1 MMTPSP
7 LEKRIAIR
15 AIPTT
20 MIVPVMT
27 LKGVP
32 IFPFGF
38 ISEAR
43 NRANS
48 RTAWREFRALPGSL
62 FFLFM
67 VFPLVPVSGEVVQ
80 ADEEGRTQNEDKG
93 DAVQEPRRVLRVGRR
108 PQVGPEPEL
117 LERDGGEVQGPAAT
131 DLVLPVDGVDV
142 LVGVLADPG
151 PGDLEQLPPRPEE
164 GGVLG
169 AGIHAG
175 GTLAGFQP
183 VVAED
188 ALPDV
193 REGAFVLELRDVV
206 GARDHAVPAPHA
218 PVLVVDD
225 RPFHGFLHRF
235 GQACRG
241 AGGLAA
247 VQALPPHE
255 DRAVRVLRVR
265 VPVEDRERAWGGV
278 PLLLEDAVARE
289 GDLRLGQPVLIVARL
304 LTAAAADAF
313 RRVDQQPVELGA
325 GHGRLRTSGSAR
337 KQAAARHAGK
347 FQEIP
352 SVHAHRYP
360 SSRYGAAFGPGPP
373 PEET

>member
-1 MMTPSP
+1 
-7 LEKRIAIR
+7 
-15 AIPTT
+15 

-48 RTAWREFRALPGSL
+48 RTAWRAFRALPVSL

-67 VFPLVPVSGEVVQ
+67 VFPLVPVFGEIVQ
-80 ADEEGRTQNEDKG
+80 ADEGG
-93 DAVQEPRRVLRVGRR
+93 DVH
-108 PQVGPEPEL
+108 
-117 LERDGGEVQGPAAT
+117 GPAAP
-131 DLVLPVDGVDV
+131 DLVLPVDVVDV

-151 PGDLEQLPPRPEE
+151 PGDLEQIPPRPEE

-206 GARDHAVPAPHA
+206 GARDHAVPAPPA

-225 RPFHGFLHRF
+225 RTFQRFLHRF
-235 GQACRG
+235 CQACPR

-247 VQALPPHE
+247 VQGLPPP
-255 DRAVRVLRVR
+255 DYR
-265 VPVEDRERAWGGV
+265 
-278 PLLLEDAVARE
+278 
-289 GDLRLGQPVLIVARL
+289 
-304 LTAAAADAF
+304 
-313 RRVDQQPVELGA
+313 
-325 GHGRLRTSGSAR
+325 
-337 KQAAARHAGK
+337 
-347 FQEIP
+347 
-352 SVHAHRYP
+352 
-360 SSRYGAAFGPGPP
+360 
-373 PEET
+373 